1 MGKVRQESQYRHIN
15 ELVITGT
22 FSCYRPSEK
31 PCRTP
36 INIVSPRKYS
46 GKGAVKHRGL
56 RRKAVSMPK
65 LFSKAADKP
74 RSGPRLDVREWAP
87 MVSATTGAAYHEMAL

>member
-1 MGKVRQESQYRHIN
+1 
-15 ELVITGT
+15 
-22 FSCYRPSEK
+22 
-31 PCRTP
+31 
-36 INIVSPRKYS
+36 
-46 GKGAVKHRGL
+46 
-56 RRKAVSMPK
+56 MPK